1 MTNVANRAL
10 YWAPRGLS
18 ILFLIFLS
26 LFALDVFSEGRG
38 FWQTL
43 LALFIHLIPVF
54 VLAIVVALAWRWEWI
69 GALVYAGAAALYIYW
84 MGAKPTPL
92 SVRLGSIAVIA
103 GPAIVIALLFLAGW
117 LKHDEL
123 RAHHG

>member
-1 MTNVANRAL
+1 MTNFANRAL

-26 LFALDVFSEGRG
+26 LFALDVFDESRG
-38 FWQTL
+38 FWNTV
-43 LALFIHLIPVF
+43 LALVIHLIPVF
-54 VLAIVVALAWRWEWI
+54 VLAIVLALAWRWEWI
-69 GALVYAGAAALYIYW
+69 GALAYAGAATLYMVW
-84 MGAKPTPL
+84 MGGKHTPV
-92 SVRLGSIAVIA
+92 SVRLGNMAVIA

-117 LKHDEL
+117 FKHDEL